1 MKRKSL
7 IFLITLALIG
17 CGTSNNGEIKVE
29 DPYLW
34 LEEVEGKKALEWV
47 ESQNKLTEERYSNNP
62 RFNQT
67 YSYLLEDYNSVD
79 RIPYPSI
86 RGSISIT
93 SGEIKIT
100 SEAYGGEQVLIRISL
115 RTQSG
120 KQY

>member
-1 MKRKSL
+1 M
-7 IFLITLALIG
+7 
-17 CGTSNNGEIKVE
+17 E

-47 ESQNKLTEERYSNNP
+47 ESPNKLTEERYSNNP

-67 YSYLLEDYNSVD
+67 YGYLLEDYNSVD

-86 RGSISIT
+86 RGEYIYNFWR
-93 SGEIKIT
+93 IKIT

-115 RTQSG
+115 KPKVGNNTRHRFIG
-120 KQY
+120 KG